1 MSFVHLHTHS
11 HYSLL
16 DGLSKIDALVKK
28 AKQYGMPAIGLTDHG
43 TMYGVIEFYEKC
55 VKEGIK
61 PIIGVEA
68 YVAVRSRHD
77 KEAGIDSKRYH
88 LTLLAQ
94 NTAGYRN
101 LIKLTTLA
109 HTEGYYYKPRVDK
122 ELLRECA
129 EGLICLSGCPGG
141 ELAEA
146 LAANNLDRG
155 RKIVADWLSIFGK
168 ENLYLEVMNHPEVEN
183 IQNIH
188 AGLKILA
195 QEYNLPFVATW
206 DSHYIEKNDAEAQDT
221 LVAINTGTEVGQS
234 RMSMKAGDYSF
245 IDPTEAEKIYADWP
259 EAVANTVK
267 IADRCSL
274 EITLGKFVFPEFQIE
289 KDETADSQL
298 KKLALKGLAKRGLG
312 QSEEANK
319 RLEYELD
326 IIKFKGYAG
335 YFLVVEDLIRY
346 ARDHDI
352 YYNIRGSVAGSITT
366 YALDITK
373 LDPIAYQIPF
383 ERFLNPERPS
393 APDIDMDFADNR
405 RDEIIEYAKQ
415 KYGADKVA
423 QIGTFGTMMARGS
436 VRDVA
441 RALGYPYLV
450 GDRLSKMIPMGSQG
464 FPMTIDRAMEM
475 VPELKEAYDNENDT
489 AKILDL
495 AKKIEGSARHISVHA
510 AGVVIAPSPLLE
522 YVPIQW
528 DPKGESLITQY
539 DMYSVGEDGVGL
551 TKFDFLGLR
560 NLSILADTVKLV
572 AKIYA
577 KKVDLETIPIDDK
590 TTFEMLARGET
601 EGLFQLNGAGMTR
614 WLKELKPNT
623 IHDINAMVALYRPG
637 PMQFI
642 PDYIARKHNAKLISY
657 LDPALE
663 NILKQTYGVLVYQD
677 DLLIMAH
684 DLAGYTWGE
693 VDKFRKAV
701 GKKIPELMAE
711 QREKFIK
718 GCIEHTGWTKEKATE
733 VWTWLEPFAAYGFNK
748 AHSASYGRVAYQTAY
763 MKANF
768 SVVYMCACLTAESG
782 DIEQVAIYV
791 DEAKR
796 MGIKILPPDV
806 NESFGYFTVVA
817 EPDKTVADS
826 RAIRF
831 GLYTIKNFGK
841 DIGDAI
847 VAERK
852 KGGPFKTFAEFL
864 DRINHKNLNRKSL
877 EALIKSGALDSLGEE
892 RGTMLGNIEIA
903 LEYAK
908 QAIHSGGQDSL
919 FGEMTDQS
927 SLPAFRLKLY
937 PAIETKERLVWEK
950 ELLGLYISG
959 HPLDAFRAKFSRL
972 ENTINH
978 NKHLPDGTSTTVGG
992 IVEEVKV
999 IYTKKGEAMAFVR
1012 VADLTD
1018 KLETVFFADR
1028 YQNFKSIL
1036 VPDTCIA
1043 LKGKINYRNG
1053 EPSLL
1058 VEAVKVLEWRSHF

>member
-1 MSFVHLHTHS
+1 
-11 HYSLL
+11 
-16 DGLSKIDALVKK
+16 
-28 AKQYGMPAIGLTDHG
+28 MPAIGLTDHG
-43 TMYGVIEFYEKC
+43 TMYGVIEFYDKC
-55 VKEGIK
+55 KKEGLN
-61 PIIGVEA
+61 PVIGVEV
-68 YVAVRSRHD
+68 YVAVRGRKD
-77 KEAGIDSKRYH
+77 KEPGIDSKRYH
-88 LTLLAQ
+88 LTLLAKD
-94 NTAGYRN
+94 NTGYQN
-101 LIKLTTLA
+101 LIRLTTLA

-146 LAANNLDRG
+146 LAANNLERG
-155 RKIVADWLSIFGK
+155 RKVVDQWLDIFGRD
-168 ENLYLEVMNHPEVEN
+168 NFYLEVMNHREVEN
-183 IQNIH
+183 IDNIH
-188 AGLKILA
+188 QGLKTLA
-195 QEYNLPFVATW
+195 SEYKLPYVATW
-206 DSHYIEKNDAEAQDT
+206 DSHYLEKDDAEAHDT
-221 LVAINTGTEVGQS
+221 LVAINTGAEVGKS
-234 RMSMKAGDYSF
+234 GMSMKAGDYSF
-245 IDPTEAEKIYADWP
+245 ISTEEAERIYADWP
-259 EAVANTVK
+259 EAVANTEK
-267 IADRCSL
+267 IAARCNV
-274 EITLGKFVFPEFQIE
+274 EITLGKFIFPEFKINPG
-289 KDETADSQL
+289 ETADSQL
-298 KKLALKGLAKRGLG
+298 KKLALAGLKKRGLG
-312 QSEEANK
+312 EDQAALE
-319 RLEYELD
+319 RLEYELG
-326 IIKFKGYAG
+326 IIQFKGYAG

-346 ARDHDI
+346 ARENDI
-352 YYNIRGSVAGSITT
+352 YYNIRGSVAGSMTT
-366 YALDITK
+366 YSLDITK
-373 LDPIAYQIPF
+373 LDPLKYQIPF

-405 RDEIIEYAKQ
+405 RDEIIEYAKE
-415 KYGADKVA
+415 KYGSDKVA

-441 RALGYPYLV
+441 RALGYPYGV
-450 GDRLSKMIPMGSQG
+450 GDRISKLIPMGSQG
-464 FPMTIDRAMEM
+464 FPMTIDRALEM
-475 VPELKEAYDNENDT
+475 VPELQESYDNENET
-489 AKILDL
+489 KTILDL

-510 AGVVIAPSPLLE
+510 AGVVIAPSPLAL

-560 NLSILADTVKLV
+560 NLSILSDAVKLV
-572 AKIYA
+572 AKIYGQ
-577 KKVDLETIPIDDK
+577 KVDLNHIPLDDK
-590 TTFEMLARGET
+590 KTFEMLARGET

-614 WLKELKPNT
+614 WLKELKPST

-663 NILKQTYGVLVYQD
+663 HILKQSYGVLVYQD

-748 AHSASYGRVAYQTAY
+748 AHSASYGLVAYQTSY

-768 SVVYMCACLTAESG
+768 PVAYMCACLTAESG
-782 DIEQVAIYV
+782 DIDQVAIYV
-791 DEAKR
+791 DEGKR

-817 EPDKTVADS
+817 EEGKSIEDS

-841 DIGDAI
+841 DIADAV

-852 KGGPFKTFAEFL
+852 NGGPFKNFAEFL

-877 EALIKSGALDSLGEE
+877 EALIKAGALDSLGEE
-892 RGTMLGNIEIA
+892 RGTMLGNIEVA

-908 QAIHSGGQDSL
+908 QTIHSGGQDSL
-919 FGEMTDQS
+919 FGAMADQS
-927 SLPAFRLKLY
+927 SVPSFKLKPY
-937 PAIETKERLVWEK
+937 PPIADKERLLWEK
-950 ELLGLYISG
+950 DLLGLYISG
-959 HPLDAFRAKFSRL
+959 HPLDVFSAKFAKV

-978 NKHLPDGTSTTVGG
+978 NKHLPEGTTTTVGG
-992 IVEEVKV
+992 IIEEVKTV
-999 IYTKKGEAMAFVR
+999 YTKKGDMMAFVR
-1012 VADLTD
+1012 IADLND
-1018 KLETVFFADR
+1018 KLETVFFSDR
-1028 YQNFKSIL
+1028 YLNFKNIL

-1053 EPSLL
+1053 EPSL
-1058 VEAVKVLEWRSHF
+1058 VVDAAKVLE

>member
-16 DGLSKIDALVKK
+16 DGLSKIDGLVKK
-28 AKQYGMPAIGLTDHG
+28 AKEYGMPAIGLTDHG
-43 TMYGVIEFYEKC
+43 TMYGVVEFYEKC
-55 VKEGIK
+55 TKEGIK
-61 PIIGVEA
+61 PVIGVEA

-88 LTLLAQ
+88 LTLLAK
-94 NTAGYRN
+94 NFTGYQN

-122 ELLRECA
+122 DLLKECA
-129 EGLICLSGCPGG
+129 EGLICLSGCPGS

-155 RKIVADWLSIFGK
+155 RQIINQYLDIFGRD
-168 ENLYLEVMNHPEVEN
+168 NYYLEVMNHAEVEN
-183 IQNIH
+183 LANIH
-188 AGLKILA
+188 RGLKTLA
-195 QEYNLPFVATW
+195 TEFNLPFVATW
-206 DSHYIEKNDAEAQDT
+206 DSHYLNPDDAEAHDT
-221 LVAINTGTEVGQS
+221 LVAINTGSEVGQS
-234 RMSMKAGDYSF
+234 SMSMKAGNYSF
-245 IDPTEAEKIYADWP
+245 ISPAEAAKLYEDWP

-267 IADRCSL
+267 IAERCQVEL
-274 EITLGKFVFPEFQIE
+274 VLGKFIFPEFAIPAG
-289 KDETADSQL
+289 ETADSL
-298 KKLALKGLAKRGLG
+298 LRKIALEGLAARDLTGDEEALK
-312 QSEEANK
+312 
-319 RLEYELD
+319 RLDYELD
-326 IIKFKGYAG
+326 IIKFKDYSS

-346 ARDHDI
+346 ARDHGI
-352 YYNIRGSVAGSITT
+352 FYNIRGSVAGSMTT
-366 YALDITK
+366 YCLDITK
-373 LDPIAYQIPF
+373 LNPLEYKIPF

-405 RDEIIEYAKQ
+405 RDEIIEYAKS

-423 QIGTFGTMMARGS
+423 QIGTFGTMMARGA

-441 RALGYPYLV
+441 RALGYPYSI
-450 GDRLSKMIPMGSQG
+450 GDRISKLIPMGSQG
-464 FPMTIDRAMEM
+464 FPMTIDRALDT
-475 VPELKEAYDNENDT
+475 VPELKEAYEAENDT
-489 AKILDL
+489 RQIIDL

-510 AGVVIAPSPLLE
+510 AGVVIAPKPLLD
-522 YVPIQW
+522 YVPIQY
-528 DPKGESLITQY
+528 DPKGQSLITQY

-560 NLSILADTVKLV
+560 NLSILSDAVKLV
-572 AKIYA
+572 EKIYDTQ
-577 KKVDLETIPIDDK
+577 VDLETIPMDDK
-590 TTFEMLARGET
+590 KTFEMLARGET

-614 WLKELKPNT
+614 WLKELKPSS

-642 PDYIARKHNAKLISY
+642 PDYIKRKHNPKLVSY

-663 NILKQTYGVLVYQD
+663 HILVQTYGVLVYQD

-684 DLAGYTWGE
+684 DLAGYSWGE

-718 GCIEHTGWTKEKATE
+718 GCIEHSGWTKNKATE
-733 VWTWLEPFAAYGFNK
+733 IWLWLEPFAAYGFNK
-748 AHSASYGRVAYQTAY
+748 AHSASYGRVAYQTSY
-763 MKANF
+763 LKANF
-768 SVVYMCACLTAESG
+768 PVAYMCACLTAESG

-796 MGIKILPPDV
+796 MDIKILPPDV

-817 EPDKTVADS
+817 EAGKTVADS

-841 DIGDAI
+841 DIADAI

-852 KGGPFKTFAEFL
+852 RGGPFTTFAQFL

-877 EALIKSGALDSLGEE
+877 EALIKAGALDSLGEE
-892 RGTMLGNIEIA
+892 RGVMLGNIEVA
-903 LEYAK
+903 LEYARETL
-908 QAIHSGGQDSL
+908 HSGGQDSL
-919 FGEMTDQS
+919 FGIMADQS
-927 SLPAFRLKLY
+927 SLPVFRLKDF
-937 PAIETKERLVWEK
+937 PTVDTKERLAWEK

-959 HPLDAFRAKFSRL
+959 HPLEAFKDKFARA

-978 NKHLPDGTSTTVGG
+978 NKHLPDGTTTTVGG
-992 IVEEVKV
+992 IVEEVKL
-999 IYTKKGEAMAFVR
+999 IMTKKGDQMAFVR
-1012 VADLTD
+1012 IADMND

-1028 YQNFKSIL
+1028 FLKFREFLQ
-1036 VPDTCIA
+1036 PDQCLA
-1043 LKGKINYRNG
+1043 LRGKINHRNG
-1053 EPSLL
+1053 EPSLI
-1058 VEAVKVLEWRSHF
+1058 VDAVKVLE

>member
-28 AKQYGMPAIGLTDHG
+28 AKSLGMPAIGLTDHG
-43 TMYGVIEFYEKC
+43 TMYGIIEFYEKC
-55 VKEGIK
+55 TKEGLN
-61 PIIGVEA
+61 PVIGVEV

-77 KEAGIDSKRYH
+77 KEPGIDSKRYH
-88 LTLLAQ
+88 LTLLAKD
-94 NTAGYRN
+94 NTGYRN

-122 ELLRECA
+122 DLLRECA
-129 EGLICLSGCPGG
+129 DGLICLSGCPGG

-155 RKIVADWLSIFGK
+155 RKVIDEWLSIFGRD
-168 ENLYLEVMNHPEVEN
+168 NFYLEVMNHKEVEN

-188 AGLKILA
+188 AGLETLA
-195 QEYNLPFVATW
+195 KEYDLPYVATW
-206 DSHYIEKNDAEAQDT
+206 DSHYLDKADAEAQDT
-221 LVAINTGTEVGQS
+221 LVAINTGAEVGKS
-234 RMSMKAGDYSF
+234 GMSMKAGDYSF
-245 IDPTEAEKIYADWP
+245 ISPAEAEEIYADWP
-259 EAVANTVK
+259 EAVANTIK
-267 IADRCSL
+267 IAEKCKV
-274 EITLGKFVFPEFQIE
+274 EMTLGKFVFPEFQLPAG
-289 KDETADSQL
+289 ETADTQL
-298 KKLALKGLAKRGLG
+298 KKLALAGLANRELAS
-312 QSEEANK
+312 SEEALK

-346 ARDHDI
+346 ARENDI

-373 LDPIAYQIPF
+373 INPLEYQIPF

-441 RALGYPYLV
+441 RALSYPYSV

-464 FPMTIDRAMEM
+464 FPMTIDRALEM

-489 AKILDL
+489 KNILDL

-560 NLSILADTVKLV
+560 NLSILADAVKLV
-572 AKIYA
+572 AKIYGH
-577 KKVDLETIPIDDK
+577 KVDLETIPMDDK
-590 TTFEMLARGET
+590 TTFAMLARGET

-614 WLKELKPNT
+614 WLKELKPST

-642 PDYIARKHNAKLISY
+642 PDYIARKHNPKLISY

-663 NILKQTYGVLVYQD
+663 NILKQSYGVLVYQD

-718 GCIEHTGWTKEKATE
+718 GCIEHTGWTKDKATE
-733 VWTWLEPFAAYGFNK
+733 IWTWLEPFAAYGFNK

-768 SVVYMCACLTAESG
+768 PVAYMCACLTAESG
-782 DIEQVAIYV
+782 DIDQVAIYV
-791 DEAKR
+791 DEGKR

-817 EPDKTVADS
+817 EDDKTIETS

-852 KGGPFKTFAEFL
+852 RGGLFKNFTEFL
-864 DRINHKNLNRKSL
+864 DRINHKNLNKKSL
-877 EALIKSGALDSLGEE
+877 EALIKSGALDSLGED
-892 RGTMLGNIEIA
+892 RGTMLGNMEIA

-908 QAIHSGGQDSL
+908 QTIHSGGQDSL
-919 FGEMTDQS
+919 FGAMSDQS
-927 SLPAFRLKLY
+927 SVPAFRLKPY

-959 HPLDAFRAKFSRL
+959 HPLDAFRDKFTRA
-972 ENTINH
+972 ENTIHH
-978 NKHLPDGTSTTVGG
+978 NKHLHDGTTTTIGG

-999 IYTKKGEAMAFVR
+999 IYTKKGDAMAFVR
-1012 VADLTD
+1012 IADLTD
-1018 KLETVFFADR
+1018 KIETVFFSDR
-1028 YQNFKSIL
+1028 YLNFKDIL
-1036 VPDTCIA
+1036 VPDTCLA
-1043 LKGKINYRNG
+1043 LKGKINHRNG

-1058 VEAVKVLEWRSHF
+1058 VEAVKVLE